1 MWPRVTRSFQVF
13 ALANLKAAE
22 SGVTGHRE
30 VSCKQ
35 QRLQLTDLWERTMDQ
50 LAAIKYL
57 MANAVGGSE
66 WQEAGMWNAVC
77 RVMNDDKQ
85 WTDSELN
92 EMISDAENN

>member
-1 MWPRVTRSFQVF
+1 
-13 ALANLKAAE
+13 
-22 SGVTGHRE
+22 
-30 VSCKQ
+30 
-35 QRLQLTDLWERTMDQ
+35 MDQ